1 MTTSQASRLV
11 AAVMAMALLAVSTTI
26 WQSPQAR
33 RAAAAVATPP
43 PARALDRVLSD
54 AARLQ
59 TPDNSDTPRTAGTT
73 GRSPMATPAPRPR
86 KPKPVRPAATRPAGA
101 GTTAQPTLVPVVQH
115 RSSRGPAPQAQ
126 PARTRT
132 RKPAARHCWD
142 FRWQQDAQRAYLDNL
157 RDPSGLDGAP
167 GPRNDD
173 GIACRDLP
181 VDRRRAASTAA
192 AAYVAPLPDAPSRAA
207 LLRPAERYYGVFT
220 RQAPFVMSEVDQ
232 LAEATG
238 KTPSSVT
245 FFSGWDQPFRADPI
259 VNAWRRDML
268 PIVSWESRPHRTPMG
283 PGSDNAV
290 DGRYRLSS
298 IIDGDFDSYID
309 RWAAAAKQ
317 LGLPF
322 GLRFD
327 HEMNG
332 FWYPW
337 SEQANGN
344 RPGEFARAWR
354 HVHDRFTAAGATNI
368 IWIWSPNVIGALE
381 DVRLDEL
388 YPGGDYVDWLGLGGY
403 YRKPIP
409 NKPATFTNT
418 FGKSLAALRAVDDKP
433 IMLTEIGCTE
443 NGGNKPAWIESLF
456 EALSEQPDI
465 IGFSWFNL
473 TVTAIPIGGQ
483 LPVTNDWRIDSTPQA
498 LAAFREGIADPAYGS
513 GRPNSPGG

>member
-54 AARLQ
+54 AARLRA
-59 TPDNSDTPRTAGTT
+59 PDDPDAPRTAGTT

-101 GTTAQPTLVPVVQH
+101 GTTAGPRPVPVVQH
-115 RSSRGPAPQAQ
+115 RSSAQ
-126 PARTRT
+126 PTVQAATAKARPHR
-132 RKPAARHCWD
+132 PAAVHCWD
-142 FRWQQDAQRAYLDNL
+142 FRWQQDAQRAYLANL

-167 GPRNDD
+167 GPGNDD

-192 AAYVAPLPDAPSRAA
+192 AAHVAPLPDGPSRAA
-207 LLRPAERYYGVFT
+207 LLR
-220 RQAPFVMSEVDQ
+220 

-245 FFSGWDQPFRADPI
+245 FFSGLDQPFRADPI

-283 PGSDNAV
+283 KGSDNAV

-298 IIDGDFDSYID
+298 IIDGDFDPYID

-381 DVRLDEL
+381 DVGLDEL

-409 NKPATFTNT
+409 NKPATFANT
-418 FGKSLAALRAVDDKP
+418 FGKSLAALRSVDDKP

-443 NGGNKPAWIESLF
+443 NGGNKPAWIDSLF

-465 IGFSWFNL
+465 IGFSWCNL
-473 TVTAIPIGGQ
+473 TVTAIPIGEQ

-498 LAAFREGIADPAYGS
+498 LAAFREGIADPAYRA

>member
-11 AAVMAMALLAVSTTI
+11 AAVMTMALLAVSTTI

-33 RAAAAVATPP
+33 RAAADVVTPP

-54 AARLQ
+54 ATRLRA
-59 TPDNSDTPRTAGTT
+59 PDDPDTPRTVGTT
-73 GRSPMATPAPRPR
+73 GRSPMATPAPRPK
-86 KPKPVRPAATRPAGA
+86 KPKPVLPAATRPAGA
-101 GTTAQPTLVPVVQH
+101 GSTAGPRLVPVVQH
-115 RSSRGPAPQAQ
+115 RSTPRPASPAH
-126 PARTRT
+126 PARPRAH
-132 RKPAARHCWD
+132 KPAGVHCWD
-142 FRWQQDAQRAYLDNL
+142 FRWQQDAQRAYLGNL
-157 RDPSGLDGAP
+157 RDPWGLDGAP

-181 VDRRRAASTAA
+181 VDPRRTASTAA
-192 AAYVAPLPDAPSRAA
+192 AAFVAPLPDTPSRAA
-207 LLRPAERYYGVFT
+207 LLRPAKRYYGVFT
-220 RQAPFVMSEVDQ
+220 RQAPFVMTEVDQ
-232 LAEATG
+232 LAAATG
-238 KTPSSVT
+238 KTPSAVT

-268 PIVSWESRPHRTPMG
+268 PIVSWESRPHLTPMD

-290 DGRYRLSS
+290 DNKYRLSS
-298 IIDGDFDSYID
+298 IIAGEFDPYID
-309 RWAAAAKQ
+309 RWAAAARK

-344 RPGEFARAWR
+344 QAGEFVRAWR
-354 HVHDRFTAAGATNI
+354 HVHDRFTAAGATNV
-368 IWIWSPNVIGALE
+368 IWIWSPNVIGALK
-381 DVRLDEL
+381 DVSLPDL

-409 NKPATFTNT
+409 HKPATFTNT
-418 FGKSLAALRAVDDKP
+418 FGESLTALRAVDDKP

-443 NGGNKPAWIESLF
+443 TGGNKPAWIESLF

-465 IGFSWFNL
+465 IGFSWFNQ
-473 TVTAIPIGGQ
+473 TVTAIPIGQ
-483 LPVTNDWRIDSTPQA
+483 KLPVTNDWRIDSTPQA
-498 LAAFREGIADPAYGS
+498 LAAFRAGIADPGYGS
-513 GRPNSPGG
+513 GKPAR